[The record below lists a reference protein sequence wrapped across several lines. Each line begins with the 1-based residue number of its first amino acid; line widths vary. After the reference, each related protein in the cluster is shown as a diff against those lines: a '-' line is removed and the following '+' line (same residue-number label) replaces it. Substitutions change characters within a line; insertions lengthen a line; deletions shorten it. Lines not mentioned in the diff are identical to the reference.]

1 MHALKTSVRA
11 ALITSALASAVLAG
25 PAVAHADATHAPGN
39 VSNVRADG
47 HDAAA
52 NPDTLADI
60 ARTLPKVSPQDV
72 LDLAASQVGIKENS
86 LGGGTKFH
94 EWYMS
99 SPRAL
104 ETLARDGGTLQGY
117 ANAPWCDMFV
127 SWVGNQLGIGPVM
140 GSDAYTVEH
149 AKWFAEHGRW
159 GKTPEPGA
167 VVFFDWSGGDNIYG
181 IDHVGFVVRDNG
193 DGTIETIEGNTGNG
207 AVEQRTR
214 SKYHVVGYGYP
225 LYTAP

>member
-1 MHALKTSVRA
+1 MHSRKIRLSAVLLGG
-11 ALITSALASAVLAG
+11 ALITGALSVPVHAKVSEATSAEQVRTVQAEDS
-25 PAVAHADATHAPGN
+25 DAT
-39 VSNVRADG
+39 RAQS
-47 HDAAA
+47 
-52 NPDTLADI
+52 LAEI
-60 ARTLPKVSPQDV
+60 ARTLPKVGPSDV
-72 LDLAASQVGIKENS
+72 LKLAESQIGIRENS

-99 SPRAL
+99 TDRAR
-104 ETLARDGGTLQGY
+104 ETVARDGGAIHHY

-167 VVFFDWSGGDNIYG
+167 VVFFGWSGGDNIYG